1 MFAVRDGRA
10 LSGSSSTTSD
20 SADVSVTILQPL
32 MSSLW
37 QAPSHDTPPMRTL
50 TGARQVAGARQ
61 DSPRI
66 TT

>member
-37 QAPSHDTPPMRTL
+37 QAPSEDTSLML
-50 TGARQVAGARQ
+50 MLAGSRQVAGSRQ
-61 DSPRI
+61 HG
-66 TT
+66 